1 MAIVVNTNVSS
12 YNAQRSLAKNDRL
25 MSTALERLASG
36 LRINKSGDD
45 AAGLAIATGMSTQI
59 RGLTMAQ
66 RNTTDARSVIGMAD
80 GAVNTQTEILQRIR
94 ELAVQASSDLNSTA
108 NRETIQQEIQ
118 QQISELTRVAQTTE
132 FNGLTLIDGT
142 FTNKNIQV
150 GANAGEIMEISLG
163 DFRASRMGS
172 YASKTSAA
180 QMTMAATAEMTSGSV
195 KINSV
200 DVGPAES
207 DGVSF
212 AFKNFSAIAKADA
225 INSHTSE
232 TGVTAVAE
240 ATELTGGA
248 VTAATVAT
256 NDIFKINGETII
268 DGSSDAGVVISASDS
283 DFMLST
289 RINSVSHL
297 TGVTAELD
305 AGKLKMTAADGR
317 NILVDVAN
325 LTETGFGNVFGSTN
339 VNAANQAAGKVTL
352 YSSDLIELNVTNE
365 DVLELATQNVAVDRV
380 NNRVDKIDVTTFE
393 SANNAIRIIDSALE
407 DITNAQAQLGALSNR
422 LVNTVDNLAVSIEN
436 MQASRSRIM
445 DADFALETSN
455 LTRAQILQ
463 QSGTAVLAQANLKP
477 QAALSLLG

>member
-1 MAIVVNTNVSS
+1 M
-12 YNAQRSLAKNDRL
+12 
-25 MSTALERLASG
+25 
-36 LRINKSGDD
+36 
-45 AAGLAIATGMSTQI
+45 
-59 RGLTMAQ
+59 
-66 RNTTDARSVIGMAD
+66 
-80 GAVNTQTEILQRIR
+80 
-94 ELAVQASSDLNSTA
+94 
-108 NRETIQQEIQ
+108 
-118 QQISELTRVAQTTE
+118 
-132 FNGLTLIDGT
+132 
-142 FTNKNIQV
+142 
-150 GANAGEIMEISLG
+150 
-163 DFRASRMGS
+163 
-172 YASKTSAA
+172 
-180 QMTMAATAEMTSGSV
+180 
-195 KINSV
+195 
-200 DVGPAES
+200 
-207 DGVSF
+207 
-212 AFKNFSAIAKADA
+212 
-225 INSHTSE
+225 
-232 TGVTAVAE
+232 
-240 ATELTGGA
+240 TGGA